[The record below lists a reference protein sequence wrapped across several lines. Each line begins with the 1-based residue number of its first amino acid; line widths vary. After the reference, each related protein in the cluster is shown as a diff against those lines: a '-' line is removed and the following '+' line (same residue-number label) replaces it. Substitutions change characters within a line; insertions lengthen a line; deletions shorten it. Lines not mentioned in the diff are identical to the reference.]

1 MKTVNVGILGLG
13 TVGAGTAETLLKQR
27 GLMEARTGIP
37 LVLKKAA
44 DLNLDRDFGF
54 EIPKEI
60 LTTDA
65 MEVINDPEIQ
75 IVVELI
81 GGTGIAKT
89 LVLAALAAKKSV
101 VTANKALLAEHGPE
115 LMAAAEANG
124 VDLFFEAAVAGG
136 IPIIKALR
144 EGLVANP
151 ITRICGIM
159 NGTCNYILTRME
171 REGIDFDV
179 VLKEAQALGYA
190 EAEPSLDVDG
200 WDTAHKAVILSQ
212 IAFGVPLKL
221 ADVPV
226 DGIRGIDPAD
236 VKNAAELGY
245 RIKLLAMLDQ
255 SEKGYSVSVQP
266 VLIPMDHML
275 SSVHMSF
282 NAVMVSGEVVDET
295 LYYGRGA
302 GRLPTASAVV
312 ADVVDAARDLS
323 GDAHARIPLSW
334 NANPAPAWIP
344 KVQRMERSY
353 LRFSLK
359 NAPGSLAKVAEALGR
374 HGISITSLVQHEND
388 EVDGFVPVVIV
399 THEATVGAIQSALSE
414 LAEMRQLVGPQMIR
428 YRLEELNG

>member
-1 MKTVNVGILGLG
+1 MKTVYVGILGLG

-27 GLMEARTGIP
+27 GLIEARTGIP
-37 LVLKKAA
+37 LILKKAA
-44 DLNLDRDFGF
+44 DLDLDRDFGF
-54 EIPKEI
+54 TLPKDL

-65 MEVINDPEIQ
+65 MEVINDPDIR
-75 IVVELI
+75 IIVELI

-89 LVLAALAAKKSV
+89 LVLEALAAKKSV

-124 VDLFFEAAVAGG
+124 VDLFFEASVAGG

-151 ITRICGIM
+151 ITRICGIL

-171 REGIDFDV
+171 REGIDFDD
-179 VLKEAQALGYA
+179 VLKEAQYLGFA

-221 ADVPV
+221 EDVPV
-226 DGIRGIDPAD
+226 DGIRGIDPED

-255 SEKGYSVSVQP
+255 SELGYSVSVQP
-266 VLIPMDHML
+266 VLIPTDHML
-275 SSVHMSF
+275 SNVHMSF
-282 NAVMVSGEVVDET
+282 NAVLVDGEVVDET

-334 NANPAPAWIP
+334 NANPVPALIP
-344 KVQRMERSY
+344 SVERMERSY
-353 LRFSLK
+353 LRLFLK
-359 NAPGSLAKVAEALGR
+359 NAPGSLAKVAEVLGNY
-374 HGISITSLVQHEND
+374 GISITSLVQHEND
-388 EVDGFVPVVIV
+388 EEGGFIPVVIV
-399 THEATVGAIQSALSE
+399 THEAQVGAIQSALAD
-414 LAEMRQLVGPQMIR
+414 LTEMPHLVEPRMIR
-428 YRLEELNG
+428 YRLEELSS

>member
-1 MKTVNVGILGLG
+1 MKTVYVGILGLG
-13 TVGAGTAETLLKQR
+13 TVGSGTAETLLRQR
-27 GLMEARTGIP
+27 GLIEARTGIP
-37 LVLKKAA
+37 LILKKAA

-54 EIPKEI
+54 DLPREL

-65 MEVINDPEIQ
+65 YDVIQDPDIR

-81 GGTGIAKT
+81 GGTGIAKK
-89 LVLAALAAKKSV
+89 LVLDALAAKKSV
-101 VTANKALLAEHGPE
+101 VTANKALLAEHGSE

-124 VDLFFEAAVAGG
+124 VDLFFEASVAGG

-171 REGIDFDV
+171 REGIPFEE
-179 VLKEAQALGYA
+179 VLKEAQDLGYA

-221 ADVPV
+221 EEVPV
-226 DGIRGIDPAD
+226 DGIRGIDPED

-255 SEKGYSVSVQP
+255 SEQGYSVSVQP
-266 VLIPMDHML
+266 VLIPKDHML
-275 SSVHMSF
+275 SNVHMSF
-282 NAVMVSGEVVDET
+282 NAVLVDGEVVDQT

-323 GDAHARIPLSW
+323 GDANARIPLSW

-344 KVQRMERSY
+344 PAARLERSY
-353 LRFSLK
+353 LRLFLK
-359 NAPGSLAKVAEALGR
+359 NAPGSLAKVAEKLGN

-388 EVDGFVPVVIV
+388 EEGGFIPVVIV
-399 THEATVGAIQSALSE
+399 THEARVGDIQAALAE
-414 LAEMRQLVGPQMIR
+414 LAEMPHLVEPRMIR
-428 YRLEELNG
+428 FRLEELKG

>member
-13 TVGAGTAETLLKQR
+13 TVGAGTAETLIKQ
-27 GLMEARTGIP
+27 GPLMEARTGIP

-44 DLNLDRDFGF
+44 DLDLDRDFGF
-54 EIPKEI
+54 EIPREI

-65 MEVINDPEIQ
+65 YEVINDPDIQ

-81 GGTGIAKT
+81 GGTGIAKKF
-89 LVLAALAAKKSV
+89 VLEALAAQKSV
-101 VTANKALLAEHGPE
+101 VTANKALLAEHGTE
-115 LMAAAEANG
+115 LMAAAEAHG

-171 REGIDFDV
+171 REGVAFDD
-179 VLKEAQALGYA
+179 VLKQAQELGYA

-221 ADVPV
+221 EEVPV
-226 DGIRGIDPAD
+226 DGIRGIDPED
-236 VKNAAELGY
+236 VKNAKELGY

-255 SEKGYSVSVQP
+255 SEKGYSVGVQP

-275 SSVHMSF
+275 SNVHMSF
-282 NAVMVSGEVVDET
+282 NAVLVDGEVVDET

-312 ADVVDAARDLS
+312 ADIVDAARDLS

-334 NANPAPAWIP
+334 NANPAPAWIAP
-344 KVQRMERSY
+344 EERMERSY
-353 LRFSLK
+353 LRLFLK
-359 NAPGSLAKVAEALGR
+359 NAPGSLAKVAEKLGSY
-374 HGISITSLVQHEND
+374 GISITSLVQHEND
-388 EVDGFVPVVIV
+388 EEDGFVPVVIV
-399 THEATVGAIQSALSE
+399 THEATLGAIQAALAD
-414 LAEMRQLVGPQMIR
+414 LAEMPHLVEPRMVR
-428 YRLEELNG
+428 YRLEELNS

>member
-13 TVGAGTAETLLKQR
+13 TVGAGTAETLIKQH
-27 GLMEARTGIP
+27 GLIEARTGIS

-44 DLNLDRDFGF
+44 DLDLDRDFGF
-54 EIPKEI
+54 ELPKEI

-65 MEVINDPEIQ
+65 MEVLQDPDIA
-75 IVVELI
+75 IIIELI
-81 GGTGIAKT
+81 GGTTIAKKF
-89 LVLAALAAKKSV
+89 VLEALAAKKSV

-171 REGIDFDV
+171 REGIDFDI
-179 VLKEAQALGYA
+179 VLQQAQELGYA

-200 WDTAHKAVILSQ
+200 WDTAHKAVLLSQ

-221 ADVPV
+221 EDVPV
-226 DGIRGIDPAD
+226 DGIRGIDPLD
-236 VKNAAELGY
+236 VKTAAELGY

-266 VLIPMDHML
+266 VLIPVDHML
-275 SSVHMSF
+275 SNVHMSF
-282 NAVMVSGEVVDET
+282 NAVMVAGDVVDET

-312 ADVVDAARDLS
+312 ADVVDAARDLA
-323 GDAHARIPLSW
+323 GDAHSRIPLSW
-334 NANPAPAWIP
+334 NANPAPEWIP
-344 KVQRMERSY
+344 VEKRLERSY
-353 LRFSLK
+353 LRLSLK
-359 NAPGSLAKVAEALGR
+359 NESGTLGKVAEILGNY
-374 HGISITSLVQHEND
+374 GISITSLVQD
-388 EVDGFVPVVIV
+388 EHDDKDGFVPVVIL
-399 THEATVGAIQSALSE
+399 THEAPVGAIQSALNELSE
-414 LAEMRQLVGPQMIR
+414 MDQLVGPEMVR
-428 YRLEELNG
+428 YRLEELRS